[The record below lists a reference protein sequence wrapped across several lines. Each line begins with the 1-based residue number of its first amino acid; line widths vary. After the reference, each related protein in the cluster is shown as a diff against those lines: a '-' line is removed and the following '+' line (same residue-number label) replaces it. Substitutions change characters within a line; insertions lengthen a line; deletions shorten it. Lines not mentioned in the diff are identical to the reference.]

1 MARPQKRTVDY
12 FPHHC
17 SHGKT
22 MFIIEQK
29 FGNDGYAFWFKL
41 LEMLGRNDGH
51 VIDVRNEAEWEY
63 LISVTRVDDQ
73 TCEDILNLLAK
84 LQAIDPELWENRIIW
99 CQNFVDGIKDAYRYR
114 TSETPIRPS
123 IPYKKPTSTGVSDI
137 RNPETKV
144 KETKVNDTSSPPIVP
159 PPPPP
164 PPEKPKNGESRKSP
178 ISSIVEIFNNNIH
191 PITPIESEKVLA
203 WLDDGMSPDVVIY
216 AINEA
221 VLNATRNMS
230 YIEAILRNLHA
241 EGITT
246 IEGVNAR
253 TRRRKKAPKKEEVK
267 KDDKYAEFYT

>member
-144 KETKVNDTSSPPIVP
+144 KETKVKDTSSPPIV
-159 PPPPP
+159 PPPP

>member
-1 MARPQKRTVDY
+1 M
-12 FPHHC
+12 
-17 SHGKT
+17 
-22 MFIIEQK
+22 
-29 FGNDGYAFWFKL
+29 
-41 LEMLGRNDGH
+41 
-51 VIDVRNEAEWEY
+51 
-63 LISVTRVDDQ
+63 
-73 TCEDILNLLAK
+73 
-84 LQAIDPELWENRIIW
+84 PE
-99 CQNFVDGIKDAYRYR
+99 
-114 TSETPIRPS
+114 ETPQS
-123 IPYKKPTSTGVSDI
+123 
-137 RNPETKV
+137 KV
-144 KETKVNDTSSPPIVP
+144 KESKVKDTSSPPIV
-159 PPPPP
+159 PPPP